1 MALSLFGRR
10 AMRPACLSTRAM
22 DWVALSQKVSS
33 DQAKSEINRL
43 RDLHADFQSMA
54 AKVSSEAAPIDWA
67 AYRATIKTPGL
78 VDTMEKEYNALNLPK
93 FTNAVE
99 AEATDV

>member
-1 MALSLFGRR
+1 
-10 AMRPACLSTRAM
+10 MRPAAASTTRAM

-43 RDLHADFQSMA
+43 RDLHADFAAMA
-54 AKVSSEAAPIDWA
+54 AKIPSDPAPIDWA
-67 AYRATIKTPGL
+67 AYRAQIKTPGL

-93 FTNAVE
+93 FTNEVE
-99 AEATDV
+99 SEAKEV